1 MTYVS
6 QCPVAGAGCW
16 SVWGCLWVGDLGK
29 SLPWLGAVVVSR
41 HVAGT
46 IAGVLG
52 SCRGCVSCLSVARG
66 AWLLLVCG
74 GRTFDPLWPRRLE
87 LRPLAVVLC
96 SWPSRRCV
104 VAARCAPC
112 APRWRPFA
120 CLGAM
125 AWGFSC
131 APRLPDRW
139 PRLSF
144 TPSSPGPRP
153 LVPRLL
159 RAVARH
165 CHSAPHGRLL
175 CRGCMWPR
183 VSLECFRGGH
193 GVEVERQQWG
203 RAH

>member
-29 SLPWLGAVVVSR
+29 SLPWLGAVVVSWQ
-41 HVAGT
+41 VAGT

-144 TPSSPGPRP
+144 TAPPSGRGARCTRSWAPWPAIATAHRTGGSCAGGVCGPG
-153 LVPRLL
+153 
-159 RAVARH
+159 
-165 CHSAPHGRLL
+165 
-175 CRGCMWPR
+175 CRWNA
-183 VSLECFRGGH
+183 LEVGT
-193 GVEVERQQWG
+193 
-203 RAH
+203 A